1 MDIEKID
8 YVGVLASDEEV
19 QQSGTGR
26 FSVFINSN
34 DVLQFNVKI
43 ISQSPGEAP
52 NYRYFVGYSNKFSE
66 FRDNNSFDEDIR
78 REEYAE
84 ELDKWFIGFNY
95 KKNYNG
101 FPVIERVMKK
111 SKLSTYK
118 EGNNYFTVPT
128 YRKGDRIDSEDFVYS
143 SIDDILTRIKGNK
156 YVGPIDGFVNDA
168 STPQYIIW
176 DDGIDKY
183 AIGIFNAH
191 KYAHG
196 GFSFEYEELKYIK
209 FEENWYEEIFDFEQ
223 NKKITYVETEIHKEI
238 ILKLD
243 ITKPLD
249 TGDSKK
255 IKNNDIETVIKNEDQ
270 MNEETLID
278 QFELIAKS
286 DGLYYDRIDLI
297 NFHTAVKTNSL
308 VILSGMSGT
317 GKSRLVRCYAKA
329 LGIADDGFKIIPVRP
344 SWNDD
349 SDLIGFVDSMHMV
362 YRPDENGFV
371 NYLLDACDERN
382 KNKLYI
388 VCLDEMNLARVEH
401 YFSQLLSILEMPEK
415 ARKLELYDTESKL
428 YNSAKYKQAIVI
440 GDNIKFIGTV
450 NIDESTFHF
459 SDKVLDRANVIKL
472 NVVPYTDWKP
482 ISATDKASI
491 MQNNWSYE
499 QYQDYVKKENIIP
512 LLERERLFLWEIH
525 ILFNK
530 VNRNLGVGPR
540 IVRKIDNYLENI
552 PNGLELSRKEAFD
565 LQFIQRVLTK
575 LRGPKEQLQDILEDN
590 KEKNDTI
597 ISIIEKYSD
606 ISDFVKTKVVL
617 NEKRQ
622 ELKIYGYTL

>member
-1 MDIEKID
+1 MDTEKID